1 MKSLLAKLWALGLG
15 KPKHRAYYE
24 EMLPRFPY
32 DADAPISKEI
42 HQTYHKRE
50 LPKELEENVAKL
62 KAQNPEY
69 EYELWDDA
77 DIEDFI
83 CTYYGV
89 RVLGY
94 YRRIAEDYGAARA
107 DFFRYL
113 LIYCKGG
120 VYLDI
125 KSSLDVPLSQVL
137 SEQDR
142 AVLAH
147 WDNGSGALHEGFGKT
162 HCKIEGLDRGEY
174 IQWMLMYQPAH
185 PFLREVIIDI
195 LMAIDRY
202 NPFIHN
208 IAQVG
213 VLNLTGPVR
222 YTEVIYNMIKANS
235 SSYEYRISDEAKLG
249 LCYSIYERLGTG
261 ATHKNVIKKNYK
273 SLLEPIIHSRYC
285 VLTYLAKLYYRL
297 ASRALIFLGKNY
309 KED

>member
-42 HQTYHKRE
+42 HQTYHKQE

-113 LIYCKGG
+113 LIYCRGG

-195 LMAIDRY
+195 LMAIDTY
-202 NPFIHN
+202 NPFVHG
-208 IAQVG
+208 IAQAGIVR
-213 VLNLTGPVR
+213 LTGPVR
-222 YTEVIYNMIKANS
+222 YTEVIYRMIKQNPTL
-235 SSYEYRISDEAKLG
+235 YKYRLSDEVELG
-249 LCYSIYERLGTG
+249 MCYSIYERLDNGV
-261 ATHKNVIKKNYK
+261 THKDVIKKNYN
-273 SLLEPIIHSRYC
+273 SLLEPIVHSSNPILTCLSRGYYWVAYI
-285 VLTYLAKLYYRL
+285 VLDLFAR
-297 ASRALIFLGKNY
+297 GKRN
-309 KED
+309 